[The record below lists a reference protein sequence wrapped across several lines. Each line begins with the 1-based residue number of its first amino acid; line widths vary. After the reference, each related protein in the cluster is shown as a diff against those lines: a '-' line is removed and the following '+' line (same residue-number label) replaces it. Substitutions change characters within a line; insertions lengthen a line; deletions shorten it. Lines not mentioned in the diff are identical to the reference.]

1 MDDIIPFQPGAGN
14 SSNSGQAK
22 RARPEPPSISSLASV
37 DRKAKIGNG
46 VEIGP
51 FCVVGPDVV
60 VGEGTVLENNVTL
73 CGHVTLGKNN
83 RLFPGVVIGAEP
95 QDVNFDGSPTEV
107 IIGDRNTIREC
118 VTINRA
124 TTKEEGVTTVGND
137 CFFMACVHIA
147 HDCRVGNHVK
157 IANATL
163 LGGHVH
169 VYDHAT
175 ISGNAGVHH
184 FTRIGNYSFVTGV
197 GRVIQDVPP
206 FLLAEGNPSRP
217 RCVNVVALKRNNFS
231 NDVIRKISEAYRLI
245 YRSRVGLET
254 AREVLQ
260 SKNQICAE
268 VEHLLSFIS
277 YQQNG
282 RHGRGREQSRRAA

>member
-1 MDDIIPFQPGAGN
+1 MDDIIPFQPKSTG
-14 SSNSGQAK
+14 SSR
-22 RARPEPPSISSLASV
+22 RARPIPPKISSLASV
-37 DRKAKIGNG
+37 DRKAQIGSG

-51 FCVVGPDVV
+51 FCVIGPDVV
-60 VGEGTVLENNVTL
+60 IGDGTVLQNNVTL
-73 CGHVTLGKNN
+73 CGNVTLGKDN
-83 RLFPGVVIGAEP
+83 RLFPGAVIGGEP
-95 QDVNFDGSPTEV
+95 QDVAYDGAPTEV

-124 TTKEEGVTTVGND
+124 TVKEDRVTTVGND
-137 CFFMACVHIA
+137 CFFMACVHVA
-147 HDCRVGNHVK
+147 HDCRVGNNVK

-169 VYDHAT
+169 VFDHAT

-184 FTRIGNYSFVTGV
+184 FTRVGDYSFVTGV

-206 FLLAEGNPSRP
+206 YLLAEGNPSRP

-231 NDVIRKISEAYRLI
+231 NDVIRKISEAYRLL

-260 SKNQICAE
+260 SKDQICPE
-268 VEHLLSFIS
+268 VDHLLNYIAF
-277 YQQNG
+277 QQSG
-282 RHGRGREQSRRAA
+282 RHGRGREQNRRAA

>member
-1 MDDIIPFQPGAGN
+1 MDEIISFEQHAD
-14 SSNSGQAK
+14 QHR
-22 RARPEPPSISSLASV
+22 RAQDMPPKISSLASV
-37 DRKAKIGNG
+37 DSRAIIENN

-51 FCVVGPDVV
+51 FCVVGPDVRI
-60 VGEGTVLENNVTL
+60 GAGTVLHNNVTL
-73 CGHVTLGKNN
+73 SGRVTLGRDNTV
-83 RLFPGVVIGAEP
+83 FPGAVIGGQP
-95 QDVNFDGSPTEV
+95 QDVNYDGTPTDV
-107 IIGDRNTIREC
+107 IIGDRNVIREC

-124 TTKEEGVTTVGND
+124 TTKERLVTSIGND

-147 HDCRVGNHVK
+147 HDCQIGNNVK

-206 FLLAEGNPSRP
+206 YLLVEGNPSRP

-231 NDVIRKISEAYRLI
+231 NETIRKINEAYRLLF
-245 YRSRVGLET
+245 RSRVGLEN
-254 AREVLQ
+254 AREILRG
-260 SKNQICAE
+260 KDYLCTEIN
-268 VEHLLSFIS
+268 HLLNFIQ
-277 YQQNG
+277 YQQDG
-282 RHGRGREQSRRAA
+282 KHGRGREQTRRAA